1 MVLPVIVAGAR
12 VAASRFAARAAAA
25 KAREYG
31 ASLATQ
37 EIAKS
42 LGEKSVN
49 AGLSKIVGLA
59 TKKEPGEIETDNAAR
74 KKSLE
79 TDKKPGPEL
88 EPGAKA
94 NVGPGL
100 ADSIENQAQVKLQ
113 NKDNEVATTNANNLD
128 QIDTENES
136 IPPFNLPPNYDAN
149 KIQRIQSEL
158 SSKEKINLNFQ
169 ETVELINSDFKVKFP
184 WESILSLVGIS
195 LFEITMW
202 LTGIFIAMAGLASA
216 LIPFVGVFTAV
227 SAKVIGIG
235 LSLGTYVLVAVL
247 NGVVFWRKL
256 QYTKNASDVV
266 KKVSVLR
273 RYFYKYFLRRFWLA
287 FIGIVTPVVGRVF
300 SFIDVIV
307 TWRMI
312 KKKVGRIEKI
322 VR

>member
-1 MVLPVIVAGAR
+1 MVLPVIVAGVR
-12 VAASRFAARAAAA
+12 TLGTRFAARAAAA
-25 KAREYG
+25 EAGKFAARGAAKYG

-59 TKKEPGEIETDNAAR
+59 TNKTPQEIETDNVAR

-79 TDKKPGPEL
+79 PEKKPSPEYGL
-88 EPGAKA
+88 ESKA
-94 NVGPGL
+94 Q
-100 ADSIENQAQVKLQ
+100 IRTQ

-128 QIDTENES
+128 QIDIENES

-287 FIGIVTPVVGRVF
+287 FIGIVTPVVGRAF